1 LKELVV
7 FGRPGCH
14 LCEEVVD
21 LLEPLCKARGARLK
35 VADVDLRPEWRE
47 RFGLRIP
54 VICAGERELS
64 GYPPDTA
71 LIVDWLNGRDG

>member
-7 FGRPGCH
+7 YGRPGCQ

-21 LLEPLCKARGARLK
+21 LLEPLCRTRGVRLR
-35 VADVDLRPEWRE
+35 VADVDLRPEWQQ
-47 RFGLRIP
+47 RFGMRIP

-64 GYPPDTA
+64 AYPPDTA
-71 LIVDWLNGRDG
+71 RIIDWLGSPDI